1 MIDFVKNQELEN
13 FWSDEPKDELAIRL
27 DELISKGEYK

>member
-1 MIDFVKNQELEN
+1 MDKVRKLELEN
-13 FWSDEPKDELAIRL
+13 FWLDEPKDELAVRL